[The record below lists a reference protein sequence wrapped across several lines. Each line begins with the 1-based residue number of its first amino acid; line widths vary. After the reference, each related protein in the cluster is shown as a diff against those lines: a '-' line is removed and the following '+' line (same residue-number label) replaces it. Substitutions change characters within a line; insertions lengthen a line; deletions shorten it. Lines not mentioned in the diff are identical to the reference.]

1 MKKQI
6 KSLLC
11 GLCAAALALGCA
23 GCGGSAG
30 PEVPAKVTN
39 IMVWTYYNGDQLE
52 SFTSLVN
59 QFNETV
65 GAQKGIKVSTESQG
79 SVNDLET
86 SVMDSAEGKVGAAAM
101 PNIFSAY
108 ADTAYALDQ
117 MGMVVDLAPCLTEE
131 EKAQFVEGYLSEGD
145 FGEDDSI
152 KIFPVAKSTELLFLN
167 DTDWKLFAAATGAR
181 YSDLETV
188 EGLVKTAEAYY
199 NWTDAQT
206 DTPNDGNF
214 CVDALNYPDRTPHT
228 GLIELKKAYEPVK
241 FALDGNRLTIY
252 NLLAFRTLDDLNA
265 VWAVTRDG
273 VQLERG
279 LPTFTLVVD
288 GEAWGEVCLRVPGI
302 HQVCDALAAVAAAW
316 VCGLA
321 RADILRGLADFTG
334 VARRM
339 EFRGEVRGGL
349 VFDDYGHHPT
359 EIRATLAGAAALV
372 GTHPD
377 GTPGRLLCV
386 FQPHTYSRTARLY
399 DDFRTAFD
407 AADRLILLDVYAA
420 RETDTQGVS
429 SAGLAEDIRARG
441 RDAQY
446 APSPADAAAA
456 VQAFLCPGDV
466 AVIMGAGD
474 VTRVSDLL
482 CPRTK

>member
-11 GLCAAALALGCA
+11 GLCAAALALGCT

-30 PEVPAKVTN
+30 PEVPAKVTD

-131 EKAQFVEGYLSEGD
+131 EKAQFVEGYLSEGG

-167 DTDWKLFAAATGAR
+167 DTDWQAFADAAGVRYEDLATMEGLTAAA
-181 YSDLETV
+181 E
-188 EGLVKTAEAYY
+188 KYY

-206 DTPNDGNF
+206 AAPDDGKALFGRDAMANYMLVGAQQLGDTIFAVKDGRMTVNFERDVARRLWDNYYVPFVRGWFAATGRFRSDDIKTGNVLAYVGSSSSATFFPARVTNDANESHEISLKTLPAPQFEGGEAVAVQQGAGMVVTAAKEEEVKASVEFLKWFVRAENNIAF
-214 CVDALNYPDRTPHT
+214 SVGSGYLPVTRKANDMQEILAS
-228 GLIELKKAYEPVK
+228 GL
-241 FALDGNRLTIY
+241 
-252 NLLAFRTLDDLNA
+252 TLDDNMQQTLA
-265 VWAVTRDG
+265 VAVDTVNGKSVYAPRLCRRQQRPQGAGIRPERPCRSGPRDG
-273 VQLERG
+273 GPAHCRG
-279 LPTFTLVVD
+279 P
-288 GEAWGEVCLRVPGI
+288 EC
-302 HQVCDALAAVAAAW
+302 C
-316 VCGLA
+316 
-321 RADILRGLADFTG
+321 RG
-334 VARRM
+334 
-339 EFRGEVRGGL
+339 RGR
-349 VFDDYGHHPT
+349 VFD
-359 EIRATLAGAAALV
+359 R
-372 GTHPD
+372 
-377 GTPGRLLCV
+377 RV
-386 FQPHTYSRTARLY
+386 F
-399 DDFRTAFD
+399 
-407 AADRLILLDVYAA
+407 
-420 RETDTQGVS
+420 
-429 SAGLAEDIRARG
+429 
-441 RDAQY
+441 
-446 APSPADAAAA
+446 
-456 VQAFLCPGDV
+456 
-466 AVIMGAGD
+466 
-474 VTRVSDLL
+474 
-482 CPRTK
+482 

>member
-23 GCGGSAG
+23 GCSGSAG
-30 PEVPAKVTN
+30 PEVPAKVTD

-117 MGMVVDLAPCLTEE
+117 MGMVVNLAPYLTEE

-167 DTDWKLFAAATGAR
+167 DTDWQAFADAADVRYEDLATMEGLTAAA
-181 YSDLETV
+181 E
-188 EGLVKTAEAYY
+188 KYY

-206 DTPNDGNF
+206 AAPDDGKALFGRDAMANYMLVGAQQLGDTIFAVKDGRMTVNFERDVARRLWDNYYVPFVRGWFAATGRFRSDDIKTGNVLGYVGSSSSATFFPTRVTNDANQSHEISLKTLPAPQFEGGEAVAVQQGAGMVVTAAKEEEVKASVEFLKWFVRAENNIAF
-214 CVDALNYPDRTPHT
+214 SVGSGYLPVTRKANDMQEILASGLTLDDNMQQTLTVAVDTVN
-228 GLIELKKAYEPVK
+228 
-241 FALDGNRLTIY
+241 GNRLYTPHAFAGGSSARKVLEY
-252 NLLAFRTLDDLNA
+252 GLSDLA
-265 VWAVTRDG
+265 
-273 VQLERG
+273 
-279 LPTFTLVVD
+279 
-288 GEAWGEVCLRVPGI
+288 
-302 HQVCDALAAVAAAW
+302 
-316 VCGLA
+316 
-321 RADILRGLADFTG
+321 
-334 VARRM
+334 
-339 EFRGEVRGGL
+339 
-349 VFDDYGHHPT
+349 
-359 EIRATLAGAAALV
+359 
-372 GTHPD
+372 
-377 GTPGRLLCV
+377 
-386 FQPHTYSRTARLY
+386 
-399 DDFRTAFD
+399 
-407 AADRLILLDVYAA
+407 AADRETVVQRIAEGQSAA
-420 RETDTQGVS
+420 EAEAEFLTDEYFEAWYQ
-429 SAGLAEDIRARG
+429 DICAKL
-441 RDAQY
+441 AQY
-446 APSPADAAAA
+446 E
-456 VQAFLCPGDV
+456 G
-466 AVIMGAGD
+466 
-474 VTRVSDLL
+474 
-482 CPRTK
+482 